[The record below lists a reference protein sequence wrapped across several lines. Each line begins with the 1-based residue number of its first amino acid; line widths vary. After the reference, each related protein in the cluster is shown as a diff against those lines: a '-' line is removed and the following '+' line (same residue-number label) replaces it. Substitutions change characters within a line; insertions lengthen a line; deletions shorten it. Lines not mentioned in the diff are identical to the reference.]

1 MAEPDFARVSEAAW
15 KRAASEAFTYRY
27 REMQPLVFSVL
38 RLLTLPESS

>member
-1 MAEPDFARVSEAAW
+1 MTGTDSVRNSETAW
-15 KRAASEAFTYRY
+15 KRAASEVRAYRY